1 MAPKTTKLVQDVH
14 QHTKLEICNSPKI
27 ENVDGLRCHA
37 NPKLNSRGDN
47 ISYFSE
53 KKLINIWSKK
63 AVLIALF
70 GATLWLIRSGLTH
83 PIRQFL

>member
-53 KKLINIWSKK
+53 KKIN
-63 AVLIALF
+63 
-70 GATLWLIRSGLTH
+70 
-83 PIRQFL
+83 